1 MMKTSLRTILTFLTD
16 LIFPRTCALCGMR
29 LGLREHCVCLECG
42 QLLPRYDELFY
53 HASERLL
60 GSPLFSSLSAP
71 FTYQHGSAGYKLIIA
86 LKYRGYAE
94 VADFIVRTALTEGR
108 LQPALGSIDF
118 ILPVP
123 IEDTRLEKRGYNQ
136 AALLAQALST
146 QYYHVPCREDFLL
159 RHRKSHSQTTLH
171 REERMENARKAFY
184 LTPRRELL
192 DELKG
197 KRILLVDD
205 ILTTGSTLLSL
216 CDLLESCGVRE
227 VHIFVSAV
235 ALPRL

>member
-1 MMKTSLRTILTFLTD
+1 MRSAPTSLR
-16 LIFPRTCALCGMR
+16 RT
-29 LGLREHCVCLECG
+29 
-42 QLLPRYDELFY
+42 LLPCQRAPSWLPPLSLAIGTL
-53 HASERLL
+53 HLPAWLGRLQ
-60 GSPLFSSLSAP
+60 A
-71 FTYQHGSAGYKLIIA
+71 HH
-86 LKYRGYAE
+86 RGYAE

-108 LQPALGSIDF
+108 LQPAVGSIDF

-146 QYYHVPCREDFLL
+146 HYYHVPCREDFLL

-227 VHIFVSAV
+227 VHVFVSAV